1 MCAQEEA
8 LARAYEK
15 RSHEKRNAEA
25 AAQRY
30 AELAGAGGGG
40 GGGAGGRPDLGLR
53 LSDYHLGLLT
63 DIGNSR
69 GRHHVPPLFG
79 SS

>member
-30 AELAGAGGGG
+30 AELAGAGGGA
-40 GGGAGGRPDLGLR
+40 AGGRPDLGLR